1 MVKRRKGRGA
11 LGAWPRLPGLLPEG
25 ECPRGSLAESLPSS
39 KGGACPLP
47 PVRVPPCLSPSSSL
61 QAPVSSL
68 QVPILV

>member
-39 KGGACPLP
+39 KGGPAHSHQSKSLPACLPPLP
-47 PVRVPPCLSPSSSL
+47 S
-61 QAPVSSL
+61 QALSSL